1 MLRFSGLRIV
11 CLWIL
16 VAIPISAH
24 AANGVIPI
32 DQDRALAGNV
42 TLAEAA
48 GFPVTISQSGSYR
61 LFGNLTVTNVDT
73 TVIQVTA
80 DSVTLDLNGFS
91 IIGPAICVAG
101 PATTC
106 PAAGKGIGVQVGG
119 TALQGPRGVRI
130 VN

>member
-1 MLRFSGLRIV
+1 MLHFSAQRLV
-11 CLWIL
+11 WFCIL
-16 VAIPISAH
+16 VAIPIGSH
-24 AANGVIPI
+24 AANGVVLI

-42 TLAEAA
+42 TLGDAP

-61 LFGNLTVTNVDT
+61 LSGNLTVTNVDT

-80 DSVTLDLNGFS
+80 DAVTLDLNGFS

-101 PATTC
+101 PATIC

-119 TALQGPRGVRI
+119 TAMQGPRGVR
-130 VN
+130 